1 MNQDREQEL
10 ERLEK
15 ELLPQEAEPISDEE
29 LLMDIRQF
37 FLDEEQAAAEA
48 KAAEESVEDQELAF
62 DDPQFIHEPDEPMI
76 YRNFSNNYGE
86 KTQAEIKKEKKDR
99 VDIGLMIAAS
109 ALSLG
114 IIGVLIYWLVAYL

>member
-1 MNQDREQEL
+1 MNQDRAQEL
-10 ERLEK
+10 DRLEK
-15 ELLPQEAEPISDEE
+15 ELLPPEAEPISDEE
-29 LLMDIRQF
+29 LLADIQQF
-37 FLDEEQAAAEA
+37 FLDEENAAKEPATEAAEA
-48 KAAEESVEDQELAF
+48 QEPAF
-62 DDPQFIHEPDEPMI
+62 DDPQFIHEPEEPMV

-86 KTQAEIKKEKKDR
+86 KTREEIKKEKKDR